1 MEERELSQQEK
12 IWKGTGVFW
21 HAIKPLL
28 LYLFLPPAISS
39 VAVALTGAGEDL
51 ELFIW
56 RSGQFYRTLGIILT
70 FYLLHRRCK
79 KRKVSIWDETTL
91 YWRQM
96 NARKAL
102 LLTVAGAG
110 LSLFISAALTVCPLP
125 EFLIGS
131 YHRESS
137 QIYGRIDT
145 GLAILSVI
153 LLAPIVEEIIFRG
166 YVLNRMLQGYREPR
180 TAVLASSFLFAVCH
194 ASPLWILYALFMGL
208 LMAHV
213 SIVEDNIAYSVALHL
228 GYNLTTLPL
237 WLINRSPEASKVFY
251 ASPVL
256 IAAYGVIGL
265 ATALLCLK
273 AYPLDLRQLGEYM
286 PWHKEKKGG
295 LDHV

>member
-1 MEERELSQQEK
+1 MEDRELSLQEK

-21 HAIKPLL
+21 HAIRPLL

-39 VAVALTGAGEDL
+39 IAVALTGAGKDL

-70 FYLLHRRCK
+70 FYLLYRSCKRRE
-79 KRKVSIWDETTL
+79 VSIWDETTL
-91 YWRQM
+91 YWRRI
-96 NARKAL
+96 NIRKVL
-102 LLTVAGAG
+102 LLTAAGAG
-110 LSLFISAALTVCPLP
+110 LSLFISAVLTVCPFP

-131 YHRESS
+131 YHSQSS

-153 LLAPIVEEIIFRG
+153 LLAPVVEEIIFRG
-166 YVLNRMLQGYREPR
+166 YVLNRMLQGYQEPR
-180 TAVLASSFLFAVCH
+180 TAVLVSSLLFAVCH
-194 ASPLWILYALFMGL
+194 ASPLWIIYALFMGL

-228 GYNLTTLPL
+228 GYNLMTLPL
-237 WLINRSPEASKVFY
+237 WMINRNPEVSRVFY

-256 IAAYGVIGL
+256 IAVYGVIGL
-265 ATALLCLK
+265 AAALLCFRC
-273 AYPLDLRQLGEYM
+273 YPLDLRRLGEYM
-286 PWHKEKKGG
+286 PWHKEIKGG